1 MPISKDFTSVYSH
14 NWEINFLQCTPN
26 GLLKHTELCN
36 ILQLTAGYH
45 AELGGINF
53 TDMQLHDQA
62 WVLSRM
68 RVEIEALPKWGD
80 LITVTTWIYDLQ
92 GSRSIRAFEV
102 HVGKQ
107 KLIGSVTYWAV
118 FNTKFRKAEAL
129 ALPHEHVIK
138 YPERKATAESFKKVN
153 VPTDAALHSDRK
165 VVLSDVDIVN
175 HANNVK
181 YLEWCLDAIDPRP
194 VLKQRLKSFDMNFM
208 RELQMGDAVQI
219 YTDKQEN
226 TTFFSINKDG
236 KPCFALELGWKQNNI
251 NF

>member
-14 NWEINFLQCTPN
+14 TWEINFLQCTPN

-45 AELGGINF
+45 AESGGINF
-53 TDMQLHDQA
+53 TDMQTYDQT

-68 RVEIEALPKWGD
+68 RVEIDELPKWGD
-80 LITVTTWIYDLQ
+80 SITVTTWINDLQ

-102 HVGKQ
+102 HVGERKI
-107 KLIGSVTYWAV
+107 IGSVTFWAV
-118 FNTKFRKAEAL
+118 FNTRLRKAEPL
-129 ALPHEHVIK
+129 VINHDHVTK

-153 VPTDAALHSDRK
+153 VPAQAVFHSNRN

-181 YLEWCLDAIDPRP
+181 YLEWCLDGIDARP
-194 VLKQRLKSFDMNFM
+194 ILKQQLKSFDMNYM
-208 RELQMGDAVQI
+208 RELQMGDAVQL
-219 YTDKQEN
+219 YAAKEAN
-226 TTFFSINKDG
+226 TTYFSIIKDD
-236 KPCFALELGWKQNNI
+236 KSCFALELGWE
-251 NF
+251 

>member
-14 NWEINFLQCTPN
+14 DWEINFLQCTPN

-68 RVEIEALPKWGD
+68 RVEIEELPKWTET
-80 LITVTTWIYDLQ
+80 ITVTTWIYDLQ

-102 HVGKQ
+102 HANGRKI
-107 KLIGSVTYWAV
+107 IGSVTYWAV
-118 FNTKFRKAEAL
+118 FNTKLRKAEAL
-129 ALPHEHVIK
+129 ALPHEHVTK
-138 YPERKATAESFKKVN
+138 FPERHATSESFKKIDLNRDFVLN
-153 VPTDAALHSDRK
+153 SERK

-181 YLEWCLDAIDPRP
+181 YLEWCLDNTDPRP
-194 VLKQRLKSFDMNFM
+194 ILKQQLKSFDMNFM
-208 RELQMGDAVQI
+208 RELKLGDSVQLLLAKEEKASI
-219 YTDKQEN
+219 FT
-226 TTFFSINKDG
+226 INKDD
-236 KPCFALELGWKQNNI
+236 KPCFALELDWK
-251 NF
+251 